1 MRSLREFAGG
11 IGFFFQGLAWVA
23 RNGRWWAFG
32 LIPALIAF
40 AVYVA
45 ALVYLGNNA
54 NDIAD
59 FLTPFA
65 DGWSEGWR
73 DFFRG
78 ALGVLLFIGGLA
90 LAVVTFTALTLTIGE
105 PFYEKLSEKVDP
117 LDGPDDTPWW
127 RSLPRSLRDSL
138 VTLLYVL
145 MFTIPLFLLGFVP
158 VIGQTVVPV
167 LGALVS
173 GFFLTVEL
181 TSLAMERRGIRR
193 RDRFAVLRGNKAPA
207 LGFGV
212 LVFLL
217 FLVPLVAVIA
227 MPAAVAG
234 AALMVRSRL
243 IPTPPTG
250 LPGTGSP
257 GAGLPAAGPR
267 GTGLPGTGS
276 PDAGS
281 RGTGLPG
288 PGPRGT
294 GLPGAPSSPTGL
306 PGTDSPPRGMPPT
319 GGSPYGSPPA

>member
-167 LGALVS
+167 LGGLVS

-243 IPTPPTG
+243 APTPPTG

-257 GAGLPAAGPR
+257 G
-267 GTGLPGTGS
+267 TGLPG
-276 PDAGS
+276 AGP